1 VCVNFDP
8 EWTSSSSV
16 SSRPRTPADQ
26 AASTPATQANS
37 GLTLAVSREPT
48 TMSQVLPATSDR
60 FASVPVGG
68 RVEISKDSFE
78 TMRMVGQLIS
88 AANDEDVSANKS
100 GGVGGAGLVIDYG
113 TDGFSSNSFRVRS
126 ALCDLSIGTLLS

>member
-1 VCVNFDP
+1 
-8 EWTSSSSV
+8 
-16 SSRPRTPADQ
+16 
-26 AASTPATQANS
+26 
-37 GLTLAVSREPT
+37 
-48 TMSQVLPATSDR
+48 MSQVLPATSDR